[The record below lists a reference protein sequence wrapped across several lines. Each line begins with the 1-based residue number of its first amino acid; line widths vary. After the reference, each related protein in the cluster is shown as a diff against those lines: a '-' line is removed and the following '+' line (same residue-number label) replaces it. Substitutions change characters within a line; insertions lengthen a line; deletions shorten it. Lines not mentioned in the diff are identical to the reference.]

1 MAGVI
6 AMETKVGPA
15 TVIVVELETEFEAA
29 EMVAVPWPEVV
40 ANPLLPAALL
50 IVATLADDELQV
62 TTVVRF

>member
-1 MAGVI
+1 M
-6 AMETKVGPA
+6 
-15 TVIVVELETEFEAA
+15 VVELEMEFEAA

-50 IVATLADDELQV
+50 LPLLMMATLADDELQV